1 MRNSL
6 TNQIRSA
13 TKLYQTTGFRISKYI
28 FFSYIIFS
36 LCTIL
41 SIFLSGFLLFF
52 TSNWKC
58 LVLSNIFYFCGY
70 RLRFSSYVLF
80 FCSLSPCWNQILHY
94 VIKDFN
100 YTSLSKPAF
109 LSPPWW
115 AALSLDINSVGF
127 TPAFSARV
135 LGMTSKDSANLS
147 MAYCSRPAQVWRKT
161 GKTVNGLLAI
171 QVHAIKTLQSHHPNL
186 SLRRGGARHLLV
198 GL

>member
-70 RLRFSSYVLF
+70 CLRFSSYALF
-80 FCSLSPCWNQILHY
+80 FCSVSPCWISNFTLRYWRLQLY
-94 VIKDFN
+94 LVIKASIFIPTLVGSFELRYQLCGLHASIFREGPGNDLQGFGKFVDGILFKAC
-100 YTSLSKPAF
+100 TSLTENRK
-109 LSPPWW
+109 
-115 AALSLDINSVGF
+115 NS
-127 TPAFSARV
+127 
-135 LGMTSKDSANLS
+135 
-147 MAYCSRPAQVWRKT
+147 
-161 GKTVNGLLAI
+161 
-171 QVHAIKTLQSHHPNL
+171 
-186 SLRRGGARHLLV
+186 
-198 GL
+198 